1 MPTLCRIFGTLRWLI
16 IRFFVSND
24 IHLYTR
30 KSVNFRSFIW
40 IFEVF
45 DYLSIQI
52 YVQKTHADNVSE
64 NKLYLNAFIIFEVV
78 EVSKIQVW
86 AYNAISYMSC
96 TAFTVLVVHRQFWLY
111 ICIVSTR

>member
-1 MPTLCRIFGTLRWLI
+1 MNVSILSNLRFNRI
-16 IRFFVSND
+16 N
-24 IHLYTR
+24 YT
-30 KSVNFRSFIW
+30 KSVNFRSLIW

>member
-1 MPTLCRIFGTLRWLI
+1 M
-16 IRFFVSND
+16 
-24 IHLYTR
+24 
-30 KSVNFRSFIW
+30 NFRSLIW

-78 EVSKIQVW
+78 EVSKIQVRLITLYLICH
-86 AYNAISYMSC
+86 APPLRCRLFIGENDI
-96 TAFTVLVVHRQFWLY
+96 LV
-111 ICIVSTR
+111 I

>member
-86 AYNAISYMSC
+86 LI
-96 TAFTVLVVHRQFWLY
+96 TLY
-111 ICIVSTR
+111 